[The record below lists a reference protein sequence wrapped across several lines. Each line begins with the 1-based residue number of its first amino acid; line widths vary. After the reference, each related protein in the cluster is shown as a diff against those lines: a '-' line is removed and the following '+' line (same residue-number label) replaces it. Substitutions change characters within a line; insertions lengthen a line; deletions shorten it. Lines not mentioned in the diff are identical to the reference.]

1 MCISTKTNRFIY
13 QTYNVLTSSFYF
25 SVASNAFNDANP
37 PFYVFLI
44 CLFSNVVSYVMF
56 LRAEEARKMK
66 ILYYIRDKYDV
77 PITYG
82 YDYEGIMAVNYD
94 DKYEEWIENE
104 K

>member
-1 MCISTKTNRFIY
+1 
-13 QTYNVLTSSFYF
+13 
-25 SVASNAFNDANP
+25 
-37 PFYVFLI
+37 
-44 CLFSNVVSYVMF
+44 MF
-56 LRAEEARKMK
+56 MSAEEARKMK